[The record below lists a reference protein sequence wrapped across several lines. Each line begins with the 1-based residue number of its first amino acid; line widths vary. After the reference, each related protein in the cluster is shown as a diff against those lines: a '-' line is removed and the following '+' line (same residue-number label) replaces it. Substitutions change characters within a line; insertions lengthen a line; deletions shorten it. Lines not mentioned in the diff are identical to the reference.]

1 MKVIHDLKN
10 PIISIQQTIM
20 DPDVS
25 VNTIVNT
32 CKSDL
37 EDMQEMLENMRAEFK
52 YKQGMSFQEELKEV
66 DILNFTRTYLPTH
79 SQLAENGRNNLII
92 TVLKDCPE
100 KLYIKRT
107 IVKRITN
114 NFISN
119 SLKHTMGGFVKITFA
134 KVSAYSII
142 SSTYDWLHVG
152 TDVKTENMYL
162 SVEVHDNGKGI
173 PIDKQELIF
182 NEKESDQSH
191 TNWDGTGLGLPI
203 CAQLSIKLDAFIRYI
218 SVEGQYTFF
227 RLYLPITQE
236 IGTIKETETFSNKFN
251 LDDQS
256 KTMKH
261 SCNCVFLAEDNK
273 NIMRN

>member
-20 DPDVS
+20 DPDVTL
-25 VNTIVNT
+25 NTIVNT

-142 SSTYDWLHVG
+142 SST
-152 TDVKTENMYL
+152 
-162 SVEVHDNGKGI
+162 
-173 PIDKQELIF
+173 
-182 NEKESDQSH
+182 
-191 TNWDGTGLGLPI
+191 
-203 CAQLSIKLDAFIRYI
+203 
-218 SVEGQYTFF
+218 
-227 RLYLPITQE
+227 
-236 IGTIKETETFSNKFN
+236 
-251 LDDQS
+251 
-256 KTMKH
+256 
-261 SCNCVFLAEDNK
+261 
-273 NIMRN
+273 